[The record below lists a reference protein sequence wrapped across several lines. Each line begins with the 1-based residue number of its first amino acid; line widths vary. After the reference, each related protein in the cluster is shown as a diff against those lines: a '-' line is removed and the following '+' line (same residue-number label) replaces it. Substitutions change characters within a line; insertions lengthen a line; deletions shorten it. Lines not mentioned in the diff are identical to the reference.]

1 MKWRSAPCRRWA
13 KNPNH
18 ILIAG
23 VDGTPDALQM
33 LKSGKMIATIFQDA
47 KGQGEGAVD
56 AAIKLAN
63 GEKVEKNHRRAVSAD
78 HQREHG

>member
-13 KNPNH
+13 NPNH

-47 KGQGEGAVD
+47 KA
-56 AAIKLAN
+56 
-63 GEKVEKNHRRAVSAD
+63 R
-78 HQREHG
+78 